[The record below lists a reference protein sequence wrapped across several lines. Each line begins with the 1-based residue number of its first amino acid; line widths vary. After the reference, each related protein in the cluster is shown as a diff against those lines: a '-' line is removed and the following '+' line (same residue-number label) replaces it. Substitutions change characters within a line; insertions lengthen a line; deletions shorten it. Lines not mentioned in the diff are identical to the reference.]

1 MQERG
6 GVNMSNYTDLTTFHG
21 TWKILSPEG
30 RFLMYA
36 TGSMT
41 QAIMCAKENGILNC
55 QIVPSE
61 RDF

>member
-1 MQERG
+1 
-6 GVNMSNYTDLTTFHG
+6 MSNYTDLTTFRG